1 MFGPNKLEFLFSFY
15 LNPSLSVCAVSCLCG
30 LAHCGG
36 GIIRGDIII
45 TLVTTI
51 IIVRFDTFILILIHC
66 GGGIVCVCVHLMR
79 LLVRWMGCGS
89 QLP

>member
-36 GIIRGDIII
+36 GIICGDIII